1 VTRYESPWS
10 GHRIDVSR
18 GGDVGIT
25 SIATNVGALLA
36 QRYLRAITS
45 ELTLTQNRLSSGLR
59 VNTVTDDASTYA
71 VAAGLRGDIKAY
83 TAVSGA
89 LQGSVAAANV
99 AVTAGESIGE
109 RIGDIKAKLLEL
121 SNDGLPPSARDAY
134 NADLAV
140 MVAEVNAYLQQ
151 ASYNGNNLLGTG
163 GSDLKIVANIDGSTI
178 DIRNQDVANL
188 VVGTINNNGQ
198 AKAAIDDLAVFEGLL
213 NTALSNLGSDL
224 NRVARQREFIART
237 EETVRIG
244 LGALVDA
251 DIERETSYFNAL
263 QAQQQLAIQTLGI
276 INQNPSVLL
285 GLFRTD

>member
-1 VTRYESPWS
+1 M
-10 GHRIDVSR
+10 
-18 GGDVGIT
+18 T

-45 ELTLTQNRLSSGLR
+45 ELTITQNRLSSGLR

-99 AVTAGESIGE
+99 AVTAGESIGT

-121 SNDGLPPSARDAY
+121 SNDSLPPSQRSVY

-140 MVAEVNAYLQQ
+140 MVAEVNMYLQQ

-163 GSDLKIVANIDGSTI
+163 GADLNIVANIDGSTI
-178 DIRNQDVANL
+178 SIRNQDVTNL

-198 AKAAIDDLAVFEGLL
+198 AKAAIDDLAVFEGQL
-213 NTALSNLGSDL
+213 NTALANIGSDL
-224 NRVARQREFIART
+224 NRVARQREFIAQT

-263 QAQQQLAIQTLGI
+263 QAQQQLAVQTLGI

>member
-1 VTRYESPWS
+1 M
-10 GHRIDVSR
+10 
-18 GGDVGIT
+18 T

-45 ELTLTQNRLSSGLR
+45 ELTITQNRLSSGLR
-59 VNTVTDDASTYA
+59 VSTVTDDASTYA
-71 VAAGLRGDIKAY
+71 VASGLRGDIKAY

-99 AVTAGESIGE
+99 AVAAGESISE

-121 SNDGLPPSARDAY
+121 SNDSLIPSARSAY
-134 NADLAV
+134 NADLAA
-140 MVAEVNAYLQQ
+140 MVSEVNTYLLQ

-163 GSDLKIVANIDGSTI
+163 GSDVKIVANIDGSTI
-178 DIRNQDVANL
+178 NIRNQDVVNL
-188 VVGTINNNGQ
+188 AVGTINNNGQ

-213 NTALSNLGSDL
+213 NTALSNIGSDL
-224 NRVARQREFIART
+224 NRVERQREFIART

-263 QAQQQLAIQTLGI
+263 QAQQLLAVQTLGT

-285 GLFRTD
+285 GLFRRD